1 MTTQR
6 TRPSLPPKIAYYRR
20 HLLAGRFRVAPVSGE
35 IPPRHD
41 QRLML
46 PKAALLQ
53 APESPALR
61 EALLASKEPVVSG
74 WIVPAPGHRPV
85 LVLKDHGAWVL
96 HPPSR
101 GRSFSRLREL
111 DRPEHLLPVRFTRL
125 ERDGVARHLHTIP
138 LRWHPHGHLSL
149 EVCLFAGGSVRY
161 DAWVWLPGHRR
172 MIPLYWEEKERVV
185 QLFRDLTASYFRCA
199 PQEPAPAV
207 ADGLREEPDDAALV
221 VAAS

>member
-1 MTTQR
+1 MTSQR

-74 WIVPAPGHRPV
+74 WIVPAPGRRPV

-101 GRSFSRLREL
+101 GRNFSRLREL

-149 EVCLFAGGSVRY
+149 EVCLFPSGSVRY

>member
-6 TRPSLPPKIAYYRR
+6 TRASLSPEIAYYRR
-20 HLLAGRFRVAPVSGE
+20 HLLAGRFRLLPASGE

-41 QRLML
+41 RPLML

-53 APESPALR
+53 APESPAFR
-61 EALLASKEPVVSG
+61 EALLASKEPVVSV
-74 WIVPAPGHRPV
+74 WIVPAPGRRPV

-149 EVCLFAGGSVRY
+149 EVCLFPSGSVRY

>member
-6 TRPSLPPKIAYYRR
+6 TRPSLSPEIAYYRR
-20 HLLAGRFRVAPVSGE
+20 HLLAGRFRLLPASGE

-41 QRLML
+41 RPLML
-46 PKAALLQ
+46 AKSALLQ

-61 EALLASKEPVVSG
+61 EALLASKEPVVSV
-74 WIVPAPGHRPV
+74 WIVPAPGRRPV

-149 EVCLFAGGSVRY
+149 EVCLFPSGSVRY

-199 PQEPAPAV
+199 PSQAAPAV
-207 ADGLREEPDDAALV
+207 AEEPREEPDDAV
-221 VAAS
+221 CVAAAS

>member
-1 MTTQR
+1 M
-6 TRPSLPPKIAYYRR
+6 
-20 HLLAGRFRVAPVSGE
+20 
-35 IPPRHD
+35 
-41 QRLML
+41 
-46 PKAALLQ
+46 
-53 APESPALR
+53 
-61 EALLASKEPVVSG
+61 
-74 WIVPAPGHRPV
+74 
-85 LVLKDHGAWVL
+85 

-101 GRSFSRLREL
+101 GRSFTRLREL
-111 DRPEHLLPVRFTRL
+111 DRPEHLLPARFTRL

-149 EVCLFAGGSVRY
+149 EVCLFPSGSVRY

-199 PQEPAPAV
+199 AQEPAPAV
-207 ADGLREEPDDAALV
+207 ADGPREEPDDAALV

>member
-149 EVCLFAGGSVRY
+149 EVCLFPSGSVRY

-207 ADGLREEPDDAALV
+207 AEGPREEPEDAALV